1 MVETEFRTLA
11 STAGATL
18 VPLLVTD
25 GWAAVRSAMVGLWQQ
40 SEPGQADAVRADL
53 IKARAELIAARRA
66 GDSTVEETLIGEW
79 QLRMSRLLTA
89 DPGVAAELRRLL
101 LYVPGP
107 SFIGTVTVQA
117 TPSPNGW
124 VYQAASTATDL
135 AAANRRVGA
144 ACARPDGRRP

>member
-25 GWAAVRSAMVGLWQQ
+25 AWAAVRSAMVGLWQQ
-40 SEPGQADAVRADL
+40 SQPDHVDAVRADL
-53 IKARAELIAARRA
+53 VRARAQLIVARQT
-66 GDSTVEETLIGEW
+66 GDSTVEETVIGEW

-107 SFIGTVTVQA
+107 SFTGAVTVQA
-117 TPSPNGW
+117 TASANGW
-124 VYQAASTATDL
+124 VYQAATTATGP

-144 ACARPDGRRP
+144 ARAQPDGRRP

>member
-1 MVETEFRTLA
+1 VVETEFRTLA

-25 GWAAVRSAMVGLWQQ
+25 GWAAVRSAMLGLWQQ
-40 SEPGQADAVRADL
+40 SQPDQADAVRADL
-53 IKARAELIAARRA
+53 LKARAELTAARLA

-89 DPGVAAELRRLL
+89 DPGVAAELSRLL

-124 VYQAASTATDL
+124 VYQAATTATGL
-135 AAANRRVGA
+135 AAADRRVGA
-144 ACARPDGRRP
+144 VRAQPDGRRP